1 MSNEY
6 SSITTA
12 IQEILNKDMKTIKK
26 DIEENDTV
34 TTGDVQIQDR
44 PLLKKKKDE
53 EEIFRRQAI
62 KSKK

>member
-1 MSNEY
+1 MNNEY

-12 IQEILNKDMKTIKK
+12 IQKILNKDMKTIKK

-34 TTGDVQIQDR
+34 TGDVQIQDR

-53 EEIFRRQAI
+53 EEIFRRQVI

>member
-1 MSNEY
+1 MNNEY

-12 IQEILNKDMKTIKK
+12 IQKILNKDMKTIKK

-34 TTGDVQIQDR
+34 TAGDVQIQDR

-53 EEIFRRQAI
+53 KEIFRRQVI

>member
-1 MSNEY
+1 MNNEY